1 MHLMHLR
8 HLRHTMRLRGD
19 NRRLDL
25 ELGVVSGVQRREI
38 RVESDAADWRNLMAV
53 LNYYGTARHPDALA
67 SGWPA

>member
-53 LNYYGTARHPDALA
+53 LNYYGTAP
-67 SGWPA
+67 